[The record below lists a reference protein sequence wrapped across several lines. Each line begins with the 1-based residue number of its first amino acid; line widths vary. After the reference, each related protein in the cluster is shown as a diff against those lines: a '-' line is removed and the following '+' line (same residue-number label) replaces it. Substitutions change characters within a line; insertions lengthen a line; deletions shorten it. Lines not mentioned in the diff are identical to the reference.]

1 MGAQESCGRTWHT
14 FRICLLARYLILWYA
29 GGPAKIFPTVFFP
42 VINCIYFTLNSY
54 TIITFYIYLLL
65 LRIVYTVTLLNSCI
79 ILWQKRFFKLAS
91 CDCDSCSKCE
101 FSHLTLTTRFQNIR
115 SRTDQNH
122 PATWFCLCFY
132 THSFYI
138 YCFNTWAPLCMEC
151 VCKTI
156 LVAVNFL
163 CTVFLRR

>member
-79 ILWQKRFFKLAS
+79 IL
-91 CDCDSCSKCE
+91 
-101 FSHLTLTTRFQNIR
+101 
-115 SRTDQNH
+115 
-122 PATWFCLCFY
+122 
-132 THSFYI
+132 
-138 YCFNTWAPLCMEC
+138 
-151 VCKTI
+151 
-156 LVAVNFL
+156 
-163 CTVFLRR
+163 

>member
-42 VINCIYFTLNSY
+42 
-54 TIITFYIYLLL
+54 
-65 LRIVYTVTLLNSCI
+65 
-79 ILWQKRFFKLAS
+79 KRFFKLAS

-122 PATWFCLCFY
+122 PAT
-132 THSFYI
+132 
-138 YCFNTWAPLCMEC
+138 
-151 VCKTI
+151 
-156 LVAVNFL
+156 
-163 CTVFLRR
+163 